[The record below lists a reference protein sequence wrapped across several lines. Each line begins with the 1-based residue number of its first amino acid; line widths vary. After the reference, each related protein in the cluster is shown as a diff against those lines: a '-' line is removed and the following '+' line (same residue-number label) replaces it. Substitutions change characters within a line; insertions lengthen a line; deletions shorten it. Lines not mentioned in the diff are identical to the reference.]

1 MLYAAMAKS
10 AVNRTRHHRP
20 QLFHSRTKL
29 KIGLVGGSFNPAH
42 AGHMHMSLAA
52 YHKLGLDQIW
62 WLVSPQNP
70 LKSSADMTSLP
81 DRLATARDIT
91 AATPFIHVIAPEVR
105 LPSNFTYQTL
115 KYLNET
121 MPLARLVWI
130 MGADNLVQFRQWK
143 RYQDIINLLPIAVID
158 RPGYS
163 YKAISAGRHLF
174 RRRYTASQLRR
185 SLVKTRQNMPGW
197 CFIAGQRHHASAT
210 DIRKHRDERQPRKDE
225 TQRLDI

>member
-1 MLYAAMAKS
+1 MVKS

-70 LKSSADMTSLP
+70 LKSSTDMANLP
-81 DRLATARDIT
+81 DRLAAARDIT

-105 LPSNFTYQTL
+105 LQSNFTYKTL
-115 KYLNET
+115 KYINKT
-121 MPLARLVWI
+121 MTLARLVWI

-143 RYQDIINLLPIAVID
+143 RYKDIIGLLPIAVID

-163 YKAISAGRHLF
+163 YHAISAGRHLF
-174 RRRYTASQLRR
+174 KRRFTARQLRR
-185 SLVKTRQNMPGW
+185 SLVKTRQEMLGW
-197 CFIAGQRHHASAT
+197 CFIAGQRHHTSAT
-210 DIRKHRDERQPRKDE
+210 DIRKHRDERQSRKD
-225 TQRLDI
+225 

>member
-1 MLYAAMAKS
+1 MAKS

-42 AGHMHMSLAA
+42 AGHMHMSRAA
-52 YHKLGLDQIW
+52 YYKLGLDQIW

-70 LKSSADMTSLP
+70 LKSSADMAKLT
-81 DRLATARDIT
+81 DRLTAARDIT

-130 MGADNLVQFRQWK
+130 MGADNLVQFRQWR
-143 RYQDIINLLPIAVID
+143 RYQDIIN
-158 RPGYS
+158 
-163 YKAISAGRHLF
+163 
-174 RRRYTASQLRR
+174 
-185 SLVKTRQNMPGW
+185 
-197 CFIAGQRHHASAT
+197 
-210 DIRKHRDERQPRKDE
+210 
-225 TQRLDI
+225 

>member
-1 MLYAAMAKS
+1 MAKS
-10 AVNRTRHHRP
+10 AVNRNRHHRP
-20 QLFHSRTKL
+20 QFFHSRTRL
-29 KIGLVGGSFNPAH
+29 KIGLVGGSFNPSH
-42 AGHMHMSLAA
+42 AGHMHLSLQA
-52 YHKLGLDQIW
+52 YQKLGLDQIW

-70 LKSSADMTSLP
+70 LKPSAEMASLP
-81 DRLATARDIT
+81 DRLATARVIT

-105 LPSNFTYQTL
+105 LPSNFTHETL
-115 KYLNET
+115 KYLRKT

-143 RYQDIINLLPIAVID
+143 RYQDIIELLPIAVID

-163 YKAISAGRHLF
+163 YKAISTGRYLF
-174 RRRYTASQLRR
+174 TRRYTASQFRR
-185 SLVKTRQNMPGW
+185 RLVKSRQDMLGW

-210 DIRKHRDERQPRKDE
+210 DIRRHRYEQQLCIDE

>member
-1 MLYAAMAKS
+1 MAKS
-10 AVNRTRHHRP
+10 AVNRNRHHRP

-42 AGHMHMSLAA
+42 AGHVHMSRTA

-70 LKSSADMTSLP
+70 LKRSANMANLP
-81 DRLATARDIT
+81 DRLAAARNIT

-105 LPSNFTYQTL
+105 LPSNYTYETL
-115 KYLNET
+115 KYFNKT

-130 MGADNLVQFRQWK
+130 MGADNLVQFRRWK
-143 RYQDIINLLPIAVID
+143 RYQDIIDLLPIAVID

-163 YKAISAGRHLF
+163 YRAISAGRHLF
-174 RRRYTASQLRR
+174 TRRYTVRQLRR
-185 SLVKTRQNMPGW
+185 RLVKTRQDMLGW

-210 DIRKHRDERQPRKDE
+210 DIRKHRKERQSRKDE

>member
-1 MLYAAMAKS
+1 MAKS
-10 AVNRTRHHRP
+10 AVNRARHHRP

-42 AGHMHMSLAA
+42 AGHMHMSLEA

-70 LKSSADMTSLP
+70 LKPSANMASLP
-81 DRLATARDIT
+81 DRLAAARDIT
-91 AATPFIHVIAPEVR
+91 AATPFIHVIAPEAR
-105 LPSNFTYQTL
+105 LPSNFTYETL

-143 RYQDIINLLPIAVID
+143 RYQDIIDLLPIAVID

-163 YKAISAGRHLF
+163 YQAISAGRHLF
-174 RRRYTASQLRR
+174 TRRFTARQLRR
-185 SLVKTRQNMPGW
+185 RLVNTRIDRPGW

-210 DIRKHRDERQPRKDE
+210 DIRKNRDECQPRKDE

>member
-1 MLYAAMAKS
+1 MAKS

-20 QLFHSRTKL
+20 ELFHSRTKL

-42 AGHMHMSLAA
+42 AGHIHVSLAA

-70 LKSSADMTSLP
+70 LKSSADMAKLA
-81 DRLATARDIT
+81 DRLAAARDIT

-105 LPSNFTYQTL
+105 LPSNFTYETL

-130 MGADNLVQFRQWK
+130 MGADNLVQFKQWK
-143 RYQDIINLLPIAVID
+143 RYQDIIDLLPIAVID

-163 YKAISAGRHLF
+163 YQAISAGRHLF
-174 RRRYTASQLRR
+174 KHRYTARQLRSR
-185 SLVKTRQNMPGW
+185 LVKTRENMLGW
-197 CFIAGQRHHASAT
+197 CFIAGQRHHMSAT
-210 DIRKHRDERQPRKDE
+210 DLRKNRDERQSHMYE
-225 TQRLDI
+225 TQRLNI

>member
-1 MLYAAMAKS
+1 MAKS
-10 AVNRTRHHRP
+10 AVNRARHHRP

-42 AGHMHMSLAA
+42 AGHMHMSLEA

-70 LKSSADMTSLP
+70 LKPSANMASLP
-81 DRLATARDIT
+81 DRLAAARDIT
-91 AATPFIHVIAPEVR
+91 AAAPFIHVIAPEAR
-105 LPSNFTYQTL
+105 LPSNFTYETL

-143 RYQDIINLLPIAVID
+143 RYQDIIDLLPIAVID

-163 YKAISAGRHLF
+163 YQAISAGRHLF
-174 RRRYTASQLRR
+174 TRRFTARQLRR
-185 SLVKTRQNMPGW
+185 RLVNTRQDRPGW

-210 DIRKHRDERQPRKDE
+210 DIRKNRDECQPRKDE

>member
-1 MLYAAMAKS
+1 MAKS
-10 AVNRTRHHRP
+10 VVNRTRHHRP

-42 AGHMHMSLAA
+42 AGHKHISLVA

-70 LKSSADMTSLP
+70 LKSSSDMAKLP
-81 DRLATARDIT
+81 DRLAAARDVT

-105 LPSNFTYQTL
+105 LRSNFTCETL
-115 KYLNET
+115 KYLNKT
-121 MPLARLVWI
+121 MPLARLIWI

-143 RYQDIINLLPIAVID
+143 RYQDIIALLPIAVID

-163 YKAISAGRHLF
+163 YRAISAGRHLLT
-174 RRRYTASQLRR
+174 RRYTTSQLRR
-185 SLVKTRQNMPGW
+185 RLVKTRQHKLGW
-197 CFIAGQRHHASAT
+197 CFIAGQRHTASAT
-210 DIRKHRDERQPRKDE
+210 DIRKHRDKH
-225 TQRLDI
+225 

>member
-1 MLYAAMAKS
+1 MAKS
-10 AVNRTRHHRP
+10 AVNRTRHHSP
-20 QLFHSRTKL
+20 QLFHSRIKL

-42 AGHMHMSLAA
+42 AGHMHLSLAA

-70 LKSSADMTSLP
+70 LKSSADMAKLP
-81 DRLATARDIT
+81 DRLAAARHIT

-105 LPSNFTYQTL
+105 LPSNFTYETL
-115 KYLNET
+115 KYFNET

-130 MGADNLVQFRQWK
+130 MGADNLVQFKQWK
-143 RYQDIINLLPIAVID
+143 RYQDIIDLLPIAVID

-163 YKAISAGRHLF
+163 YQAISVGRHLF
-174 RRRYTASQLRR
+174 TRRYTARQLRHR
-185 SLVKTRQNMPGW
+185 LLKSRQDMLGW
-197 CFIAGQRHHASAT
+197 CFIAGQRHHESAT
-210 DIRKHRDERQPRKDE
+210 DIRKHRDERQSHKDE

>member
-1 MLYAAMAKS
+1 MAKS
-10 AVNRTRHHRP
+10 AVNRARHHRP

-42 AGHMHMSLAA
+42 AGHMHMSLEA

-70 LKSSADMTSLP
+70 LKPSANMASLP
-81 DRLATARDIT
+81 DRLAAARDIT
-91 AATPFIHVIAPEVR
+91 AATPFIHVIAPEAR
-105 LPSNFTYQTL
+105 LPSNFTYETL

-143 RYQDIINLLPIAVID
+143 RYQDIVDLLPIAVID

-163 YKAISAGRHLF
+163 YQAISAGRHLF
-174 RRRYTASQLRR
+174 TRRFTARQLRR
-185 SLVKTRQNMPGW
+185 RLVNTRIDRPGW

-210 DIRKHRDERQPRKDE
+210 DIRKNRDECQPRKDE

>member
-1 MLYAAMAKS
+1 MAKS

-42 AGHMHMSLAA
+42 AGHVHMSRTA

-70 LKSSADMTSLP
+70 LKRFANMANLP
-81 DRLATARDIT
+81 DRLAAARDIT

-105 LPSNFTYQTL
+105 LPSNFTYETL
-115 KYLNET
+115 KYLYKT
-121 MPLARLVWI
+121 MPLARIVWI
-130 MGADNLVQFRQWK
+130 MGADNLVQFKRWK
-143 RYQDIINLLPIAVID
+143 RYQDIIDLLPIAVID

-163 YKAISAGRHLF
+163 YQAISAGRHLYA
-174 RRRYTASQLRR
+174 RRYTASQLRR
-185 SLVKTRQNMPGW
+185 KLVETRQDMPGW
-197 CFIAGQRHHASAT
+197 CFIAGPRHHASAT
-210 DIRKHRDERQPRKDE
+210 DIRNSRDERQSRKDE
-225 TQRLDI
+225 RQRLDI